1 MEVKE
6 YLMFSLQESLIF
18 TLGREFEIGVNSKH
32 STKFHFEEFS
42 LFIGAV
48 QEMLKGDKSL
58 NIDSLEE
65 FFLRIKYSAKK
76 QSRIKDTL
84 FFWIAHAK
92 LLR

>member
-1 MEVKE
+1 
-6 YLMFSLQESLIF
+6 
-18 TLGREFEIGVNSKH
+18 
-32 STKFHFEEFS
+32 
-42 LFIGAV
+42 
-48 QEMLKGDKSL
+48 MLKGDKSL

>member
-1 MEVKE
+1 
-6 YLMFSLQESLIF
+6 MFALQESLMF

-42 LFIGAV
+42 FFIGAI
-48 QEMLKGDKSL
+48 QEMMEADKSL
-58 NIDSLEE
+58 NVDSLEE
-65 FFLRIKYSAKK
+65 FFLRIKYSANK
-76 QSRIKDTL
+76 QSRIKDTF